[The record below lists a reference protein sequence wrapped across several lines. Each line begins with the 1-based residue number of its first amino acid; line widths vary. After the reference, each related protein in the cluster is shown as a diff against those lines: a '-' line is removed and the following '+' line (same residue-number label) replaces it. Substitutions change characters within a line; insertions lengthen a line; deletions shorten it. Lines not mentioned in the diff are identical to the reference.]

1 MTKKKIFLLFT
12 MFFAISFAMFLG
24 TDKAMAATATTGRYG
39 STAKIWIRKTDGSE
53 AIWQEGILMIGNRI
67 AYCTDYTR
75 HFQAGVVMNSTD
87 PINYFKNTHG
97 LSDGEAQEL
106 FTELSLYND
115 YINSRTDL
123 SREQKY
129 FFGQVL
135 VWNTINRHANWNVD
149 IFWLATGESFNSGL
163 FPCKG
168 GGRTCQTQNDLYLEQ
183 FYDAAE
189 QYYQANKN
197 AYEAEGV
204 IWDNGIH
211 QPLMEFDATKK
222 DYDYSYSASC
232 ASCENSNGDY
242 LAYTIKDTSN
252 WNGILASSAS
262 DNSNVSGYFYTG
274 SYPTGDGQDPEGDVY
289 CREEFSVYFPNSLSQ
304 IYVEPGRYFIM
315 NPDDTSGLSSTG
327 SSPIPNLKPYKVY
340 RKRECKASVNLT
352 QYKDE
357 TYAHF
362 QARVLSAKRS
372 ALSGCESDKKDEF
385 VSDMGKVWFRYNETY
400 EESKYNMSEPEEL
413 NRYQIYINNPFTAY
427 KNRLESVAADDALLT
442 MENTNEYELPDN
454 YYNYVRLKDGLSMM
468 NKPSDPYRVI
478 GIGNLPVSY
487 ENHGVK
493 IDAINYKAADIQFAY
508 DLPDNAMLKQ
518 AATHNGYLSTSKG
531 KGGSGGSCISK
542 DTIMGETTDGYSC
555 KILTSTVPGDTPDD
569 GCETEADAK
578 ELGLDWNSDGGYCC
592 PPNTEY
598 NEETGKCESGP
609 GSNGDCETEEDAKDL
624 GLEWNSKGGYCCP
637 PGTEYNDKTG
647 TCESKPG
654 DDTDDSC
661 KTEEDA
667 GRLGVDWNPVTKS
680 CCAEGTTYD
689 SSTGMCLGE
698 NKIDY
703 VCPESDCPYGCCPS
717 GECAPMPT
725 INGEPYC
732 PGPGGTD
739 VIYRTIDLEDPFPGQ
754 DAENRDTGSNWCSYV
769 NGVYS
774 CAYNNLTVKNHI
786 TREKSGGK
794 KDGSKVYDDDHV
806 LYEVTLDTATIKK
819 IRDYNDRNKY
829 DNWDLNCLDNGRAC
843 ISKFLNS
850 QVEVTGKCAS
860 VSNSNF
866 YTCNKAV

>member
-39 STAKIWIRKTDGSE
+39 STASIYIVSRGVR
-53 AIWQEGILMIGNRI
+53 WQEGILTIDGRI
-67 AYCTDYTR
+67 AFCVDYTKR
-75 HFQAGVVMNSTD
+75 FRAGAVMTSIDAIT
-87 PINYFKNTHG
+87 YFKQKG
-97 LSDGEAQEL
+97 LSESQAQDL
-106 FTELSLYND
+106 LNELSLYND
-115 YINSRTDL
+115 FLNSRSDL
-123 SREQKY
+123 TVEQRY
-129 FFGQVL
+129 FFGQAL
-135 VWNTINRHANWNVD
+135 VWNAMNNYFHWTSGTNDFWIEAWNNP
-149 IFWLATGESFNSGL
+149 SL
-163 FPCKG
+163 FPCKIEG
-168 GGRTCQTQNDLYLEQ
+168 DACMNPNTIYEYQI
-183 FYDAAE
+183 YDAAR
-189 QYYQANKN
+189 QYYQANKY
-197 AYEAEGV
+197 AYTSEGV
-204 IWDNGIH
+204 VWDNGIN
-211 QPLMEFDATKK
+211 QPLIEFEVTKQE
-222 DYDYSYSASC
+222 YDYSYSASC

-252 WNGILASSAS
+252 WNGILASSSS

-352 QYKDE
+352 PYKDE

-372 ALSGCESDKKDEF
+372 ALSGCENEEKDGF
-385 VSDMGKVWFRYNETY
+385 VSDMGKVYFRYNETY
-400 EESKYNMSEPEEL
+400 EESKYNMSKPEKL
-413 NRYQIYINNPFTAY
+413 KRYQIYESNEFTAY

-468 NKPSDPYRVI
+468 NKPSDPFLMI

-531 KGGSGGSCISK
+531 NGGSGGSCISY
-542 DTIMGETTDGYSC
+542 DSITGETTDGYSC
-555 KILTSTVPGDTPDD
+555 KILTSTVPGDNPDD

-624 GLEWNSKGGYCCP
+624 ELDWNSKGGYCCP

-667 GRLGVDWNPVTKS
+667 DRLDVDWNPVTKS

-703 VCPESDCPYGCCPS
+703 VCPKSECPNDCCPS
-717 GECAPMPT
+717 GECAPMQTVDGKP
-725 INGEPYC
+725 IC
-732 PGPGGTD
+732 PGPGGNTD
-739 VIYRTIDLEDPFPGQ
+739 VIYRTIDLENPFPGQ
-754 DAENRDTGSNWCSYV
+754 NAEKRDTGSNWCSYV

-774 CAYNNLTVKNHI
+774 CAHNNALVNSVVI
-786 TREKSGGK
+786 EE
-794 KDGSKVYDDDHV
+794 GSKVYDDDHV

-829 DNWDLNCLDNGRAC
+829 DNWDLNCSDNGRAC

-850 QVEVTGKCAS
+850 QVEVTGKCSS
-860 VSNSNF
+860 VSNSTF
-866 YTCNKAV
+866 YNCD